1 MIPLVLFLSTQ
12 LEEVHGRGGSG
23 ATRANYII
31 GYEPPEEAPAQASA
45 VATPGMVPG
54 TAVYV
59 AAPQPTVVVVQQP
72 PPQQGT
78 VVQGTVQGATS
89 SPVQGTVV
97 QGTVKGTQ
105 PVTPAEAVFNPAQ
118 ASAASPPVTLA
129 AAEVVAANTSVAPSA
144 DPDGA
149 QQDCW

>member
-78 VVQGTVQGATS
+78 VVQGTV
-89 SPVQGTVV
+89 VQGTV

-105 PVTPAEAVFNPAQ
+105 PATPAEAVFNPVQ